1 MTTREKIIGEIRA
14 FNRFYINIIG
24 VLDNHILNSD
34 YSLTEARILFEICNN
49 DNCTARTIK
58 NIIKIDEGYLSRII
72 DKLVKQ
78 KLIKKQQSK
87 VDGRVYILILTSFGE
102 KQFQKLNDSSFQSVK
117 QMIEKL
123 TAAETEHLINHMR
136 GIKELLTKS
145 FQ

>member
-14 FNRFYINIIG
+14 FNRFYTNIIG
-24 VLDNHILNSD
+24 VLVNHILNTD
-34 YSLTEARILFEICNN
+34 YSLTEARILFEIYNN

-87 VDGRVYILILTSFGE
+87 LDGRVYILILTSFG
-102 KQFQKLNDSSFQSVK
+102 
-117 QMIEKL
+117 
-123 TAAETEHLINHMR
+123 
-136 GIKELLTKS
+136 
-145 FQ
+145 